1 MFVIG
6 ISKLSIR
13 SRDKSI
19 SGFGGYIAI
28 SGYRSLWKIF
38 RKTVFELAIVENPR
52 FAVGKKCICS
62 TKTCGGFL
70 LPSATRVRKIEAQYE
85 GYRAII
91 LL

>member
-38 RKTVFELAIVENPR
+38 RKTVFELVL
-52 FAVGKKCICS
+52 S
-62 TKTCGGFL
+62 WFL
-70 LPSATRVRKIEAQYE
+70 DQFLVK
-85 GYRAII
+85 
-91 LL
+91 